1 MRKRRVIINPELTDK
16 NNYILGA
23 ITMSLPFM
31 DIFKTWA
38 TEYDNFVA
46 GNDPEYK
53 DVFINYEFMIEQ
65 ACRHAIGK
73 VVEFGPGT
81 GNLTNLLLKQGF
93 SVRAIEPSEEMAAIG
108 EEKTGIKFEHG
119 DFIHFDEQPADTFIS
134 SFAFHHLTDIE
145 KDIAISKYAHLL
157 SDDGRIVILDTIF
170 NSAEEKQQ
178 MIEYYKHLG
187 YNNLVEDLKR
197 EYYPLKETMESI
209 ATRNGFDYQDI
220 QLNRFAHLQILT
232 KKHIRKPFDL
242 IGNTPLVE
250 LTAFPLNE
258 GNRLFAK
265 LENHN
270 LGGSVKDRLG
280 FNIIKKALE
289 RGDIHNGQVVEAT
302 AGNTGIGLALV
313 CQKFDLKLRV
323 YVPEKFS
330 EEKQNIMRALGAEIV
345 NTPTDK
351 GMLFAR
357 EEALKYALKT
367 GAFYTNQFE
376 SNDNPSSYE
385 DLAQEII
392 QAIGRVD
399 MLVAGAGSGG
409 TFTGLAHYFKDAHK
423 VIVEPEG
430 SILNGGTAGS
440 HRTEGIG
447 VEAWPKFL
455 TKALIDEVETITDV
469 EAFTKVSELAQLE
482 GLMQGSSSG
491 AALQA
496 ALNQQQHFTNQNII
510 VIFPDA
516 ADRYLSKQIFNIEG
530 E

>member
-1 MRKRRVIINPELTDK
+1 
-16 NNYILGA
+16 
-23 ITMSLPFM
+23 MSLPFM
-31 DIFKTWA
+31 DIFKDWA
-38 TEYDNFVA
+38 SEYDNFVA
-46 GNDPEYK
+46 GQDPEYQ

-65 ACRHAIGK
+65 AVKHAKGN

-81 GNLTNLLLKQGF
+81 GNMTRYLINQGLN
-93 SVRAIEPSEEMAAIG
+93 VRAVEPSEEMAAIG
-108 EEKTGIKFEHG
+108 EKKTGITFERG
-119 DFIHFDEQPADTFIS
+119 DFLNFKAEMVDTFIS

-145 KDIAISKYAHLL
+145 KDIAIGKYAELL
-157 SDDGRIVILDTIF
+157 NEEGCIIILDTIF
-170 NSAEEKQQ
+170 NSKEEKQA
-178 MIEYYKHLG
+178 MIEHYTRLG
-187 YNNLVEDLKR
+187 YNNLVEDLNR
-197 EYYPLKETMESI
+197 EYYPFKETMAAI
-209 ATRNGFDYQDI
+209 ASRNGFDYHDT
-220 QLNRFAHLQILT
+220 QLNRFAHLQIL
-232 KKHIRKPFDL
+232 KKKNIKKPFDL

-250 LTAFPLNE
+250 ITAFPLNK

-270 LGGSVKDRLG
+270 LGGSIKDRLG
-280 FNIIKKALE
+280 FNIISKALA
-289 RGDIHNGQVVEAT
+289 RGDINNGLVVEAT

-330 EEKQNIMRALGAEIV
+330 VEKQSIMRALGAEII
-345 NTPTDK
+345 NTPTEK

-357 EEALKYALKT
+357 EEALKYAQET
-367 GAFYTNQFE
+367 GAFFTNQFE
-376 SNDNPSSYE
+376 SSDNPSSYE
-385 DLAQEII
+385 GLAHEII
-392 QAIGRVD
+392 DEVGRVD
-399 MLVAGAGSGG
+399 MIVAGAGSGG

-430 SILNGGTAGS
+430 SILNGGASGS

-447 VEAWPKFL
+447 VEAWPVFL
-455 TKALIDEVETITDV
+455 PKDLIDAVETISDV
-469 EAFTKVSELAQLE
+469 DAFTKVTELAKLE

-496 ALNQQQHFTNQNII
+496 ALNQQKNYTNQNII

-516 ADRYLSKQIFNIEG
+516 SDRYLSKKIFNIEG